1 MAKRSKT
8 ECIATARAALGHF
21 DDDQLYE
28 YAVKVLR
35 EMKESGL
42 PSDAAMKKIG
52 EEELKLMYNHAA
64 ITAKNIAKFEDLA
77 NEIRTKKGDH
87 ASLLIKRYKTLGKN
101 VEGSQSHAKEKL
113 NSALFDNMTDEQHA
127 YLRDSNNRQEI
138 FDALDGKDVSTTAKE
153 LAKHIE
159 NYRIYR
165 NAEMVNSTAL
175 SIERINQNRFL
186 GNTHNS
192 AKILKA
198 GRNGVMAAMSKAK
211 YSLDQV
217 KERWRTK
224 IKSHLD
230 LDKTFEDTKAIN
242 LEGDINHS
250 KIDEIVDNTFE
261 NITTGR
267 NEIFTKSLVA
277 NDREAMARKKQMFYV
292 FKDWSNWGAY
302 DSEYGI
308 GDLYSALVHD
318 IEVSGNKIGVAEILG
333 DSPYNM
339 HLDLRKVQKET
350 GYPKVISPNLWD
362 RNVDLYFQEVMG
374 ATRTAA
380 SPTFANMMANIRSI
394 TSMSRLAKLS
404 IMSLPDVG
412 RLAAFANRWGDS
424 YWSSFGHDLA
434 HTFNTFKTED
444 RIEVAKSMK
453 FALKSEFGFIGRY
466 VDAANVSQALQK
478 FSGAYYRTLG
488 VNALDTGRKVSAM
501 TLMAKRLG
509 KNSGKSWDEL
519 NPALQEQLG
528 KFIDEHE
535 WELIRKYKNPRG
547 NLITYD
553 SVKSITNKELAK
565 LKEDRKSNLPLSE
578 IRNDIERKA
587 FSLFDIAAEQA
598 VLTPGAFERAWL
610 YQGTQ
615 PGSVSGEIMR
625 LIGQFKSFPL
635 AGIDRVYAQRFLD
648 KDSAGSK
655 LMWATQMLA
664 ATTGMNYLINFFDYA
679 SQGLS
684 MPDRNEMTFGQRTR
698 YDLSMIESSFA
709 VFYKAL
715 DPKEQQSDLIA
726 TLFNGPS
733 LRLMSDVISSILGM
747 PQGNTKPLKKVAN
760 DLLPISGVPLIS
772 PLMDEI
778 FGSEPYM
785 QPGQHKLY

>member
-21 DDDQLYE
+21 DDDELHE
-28 YAVKVLR
+28 YAIKVLR
-35 EMKESGL
+35 EMRESGL

-52 EEELKLMYNHAA
+52 DEEMQLMFNHAA

-101 VEGSQSHAKEKL
+101 VASSQANSKEKL
-113 NSALFDNMTDEQHA
+113 NGALFDKMTDEQHA

-138 FDALDGKDVSTTAKE
+138 FDAMDGKDTSPMSKDIAKQIKE
-153 LAKHIE
+153 YID
-159 NYRIYR
+159 YR

-198 GRNGVMAAMSKAK
+198 GRNAIMAAVSKSK
-211 YSLDQV
+211 YTLDHVKQV
-217 KERWRTK
+217 WRNK
-224 IKSHLD
+224 IKQHLD
-230 LDKTFEDTKAIN
+230 LEKTFEDTKAKELDGSFN
-242 LEGDINHS
+242 EV
-250 KIDEIVDNTFE
+250 KIDEIIDNTFE

-277 NDREAMARKKQMFYV
+277 NDREAMSRKKQMFYN

-302 DSEYGI
+302 DSQYGI
-308 GDLYSALVHD
+308 GDLYSALIHD

-350 GYPKVISPNLWD
+350 GYPRVISPNLWD

-374 ATRTAA
+374 TTRSAA
-380 SPTFANMMANIRSI
+380 SPTFANIMANIRSV
-394 TSMSRLAKLS
+394 TSMARLSKLTY
-404 IMSLPDVG
+404 MSLPDVN
-412 RLAAFANRWGDS
+412 RLSAEAQRFGDN
-424 YWSSFGHDLA
+424 YWKAFGHDLS
-434 HTFNTFKTED
+434 HTFNLFPTEN
-444 RIEVAKSMK
+444 RKEVARSMK
-453 FALKSEFGFIGRY
+453 FALKSELGYLGRF

-478 FSGAYYRTLG
+478 FSGAYYRGLG

-501 TLMAKRLG
+501 TLMSERLG
-509 KNSGKSWDEL
+509 RNAGNKWDEL
-519 NPALQEQLG
+519 NPKLQEQLG

-535 WELIRKYKNPRG
+535 WELIRKYKNSRG

-553 SVKSITNKELAK
+553 SVKNITNKEIAK
-565 LKEDRKSNLPLSE
+565 LKEDRKSVLPLAE
-578 IRNDIERKA
+578 VRNEIERKVY
-587 FSLFDIAAEQA
+587 SLFDIAAERA
-598 VLTPGAFERAWL
+598 VLSPGEFERAWL
-610 YQGTQ
+610 YQGTH
-615 PGSVSGEIMR
+615 PGTVSGEIMR

-635 AGIDRVYAQRFLD
+635 AAIDRVYAQRFLD

-655 LMWATQMLA
+655 IMWATQMWA
-664 ATTGMNYLINFFDYA
+664 ASAGMNYLLNFFDYA

-684 MPDRNEMTFGQRTR
+684 MPDRDEMTFGQRTR

-709 VFYKAL
+709 LFYKVL
-715 DPKEQQSDLIA
+715 DPKEQQSDLIS

-733 LRLMSDVISSILGM
+733 LRLMSDVISSIFGA
-747 PQGNTKPLKKVAN
+747 PQGNVKPLKKVAN
-760 DLLPISGVPLIS
+760 DLLPISGTPLIS

>member
-21 DDDQLYE
+21 DDDELHE
-28 YAVKVLR
+28 YAIKVLR
-35 EMKESGL
+35 EMRESGL
-42 PSDAAMKKIG
+42 PVDAAMKKIG
-52 EEELKLMYNHAA
+52 DEQMQLMFNQAA

-87 ASLLIKRYKTLGKN
+87 ASLLAKRYKTLGKN
-101 VEGSQSHAKEKL
+101 VETSQAHAKEKL
-113 NSALFDNMTDEQHA
+113 NGALFDKMTDEQHA

-138 FDALDGKDVSTTAKE
+138 FDALDGKDVSPMAKN
-153 LAKHIE
+153 LAKQIE
-159 NYRIYR
+159 DYRIYR

-175 SIERINQNRFL
+175 SIENINNNRFL
-186 GNTHNS
+186 GNTHNPS
-192 AKILKA
+192 KILKA
-198 GRNGVMAAMSKAK
+198 GRNAIMAAVSKSK
-211 YSLDQV
+211 YTLDHVKQV
-217 KERWRTK
+217 WRNE
-224 IKSHLD
+224 IKQHLD
-230 LDKTFEDTKAIN
+230 LEKTFENTKAKELDGSLN
-242 LEGDINHS
+242 EA

-277 NDREAMARKKQMFYV
+277 NDREAMERKKQMFYV

-302 DSEYGI
+302 DSKYGI
-308 GDLYSALVHD
+308 GDLYSALIHD

-339 HLDLRKVQKET
+339 NMDLHKVQKEA
-350 GYPKVISPNLWD
+350 GLPKVISHRLWE
-362 RNVDLYFQEVMG
+362 RNVDLYFSQVMG
-374 ATRTAA
+374 TTRSAA
-380 SPTFANMMANIRSI
+380 SPTFANIMANIRSI
-394 TSMSRLAKLS
+394 TSMSRLSKLA
-404 IMSLPDVG
+404 IMSLPDVN
-412 RLAAFANRWGDS
+412 RLAADFNRWGGN
-424 YWSSFGHDLA
+424 YWQAFGHDLA
-434 HTFNTFKTED
+434 HTLNTFKTED
-444 RIEVAKSMK
+444 RIEIAKSMK
-453 FALKSEFGFIGRY
+453 FALKSELGYIGRY

-501 TLMAKRLG
+501 TLMARHLG
-509 KNSGKSWDEL
+509 KNASRSWDEL

-553 SVKSITNKELAK
+553 SVKNITNKELAK

-578 IRNDIERKA
+578 IRNEIERKV
-587 FSLFDIAAEQA
+587 FSIFDIAAERA
-598 VLTPGAFERAWL
+598 VLSPGAFERAWL
-610 YQGTQ
+610 HGETLPGT
-615 PGSVSGEIMR
+615 VHGEIVR
-625 LIGQFKSFPL
+625 LIAQFKSFPL
-635 AGIDRVYAQRFLD
+635 AAIDRVYAQRFLD

-655 LMWATQMLA
+655 LMWAVQMLA

-684 MPDRNEMTFGQRTR
+684 MPDRDEMPFGQRLR

-715 DPKEQQSDLIA
+715 DPKEQQSNLLSTI
-726 TLFNGPS
+726 FNGPS
-733 LRLMSDVISSILGM
+733 LRLMSDVISSIFGV

-760 DLLPISGVPLIS
+760 DILPINGTPLIA

-778 FGSEPYM
+778 FGTEPYM